1 LSFYP
6 DVARGG
12 FAPRHLKRSMLS
24 CRGGKVPMIIIALQ
38 KIGIALLT
46 VLLLAFSVAKA
57 QEKDASI
64 MTFDEYA
71 KVSHG
76 YPYIVELK
84 IGKGAL
90 LYFGARHIY
99 DPKNAQV
106 AQIEKLWNEFR
117 PTVAYHESTG
127 TSLSKTVDE
136 AVSKSGE
143 SGLVRFLAAQGK
155 VPVFSLEPNRN
166 DEVAMMLK
174 TYTPEQ
180 IKLFFVLRQVPQF
193 RERKT
198 DETLE
203 TFMTTFLSN
212 VSRIAG
218 LESAPPNTIAELDK
232 SALWL
237 SPQLKDW
244 RTADRSWSDPV
255 ASQAYTNQIA
265 RLSSEF
271 RDLHMVK
278 LLIDKVKQGERVFAV
293 VGGSHVVMQE
303 RALKAVSSNAP

>member
-1 LSFYP
+1 MSVFMIAFQKFS
-6 DVARGG
+6 VA
-12 FAPRHLKRSMLS
+12 M
-24 CRGGKVPMIIIALQ
+24 
-38 KIGIALLT
+38 LT
-46 VLLLAFSVAKA
+46 VLLFGTSVASA
-57 QEKDASI
+57 QEKAAGI

-71 KVSHG
+71 KVRHG
-76 YPYIVELK
+76 VPYIVELK

-90 LYFGARHIY
+90 LYFGAQHIY
-99 DPKNAQV
+99 DPKHAQT
-106 AQIEKLWNEFR
+106 AQIEKLWKEFR
-117 PTVAYHESTG
+117 PTVAYYESTG

-143 SGLVRFLAAQGK
+143 PGLVRFLAARDK
-155 VPVFSLEPNRN
+155 IPAFSLEPNRN
-166 DEVAMMLK
+166 NEVAMMLK
-174 TYTPEQ
+174 TFTPEQ
-180 IKLFFVLRQVPQF
+180 VKVFFVLRQVPQF

-198 DETLE
+198 DETIE
-203 TFMTTFLSN
+203 TFMTTFLRN
-212 VSRIAG
+212 VSYISG
-218 LESAPPNTIAELDK
+218 LENAPPNTIAELDK

-255 ASQAYTNQIA
+255 ANQAYTNQIA

-293 VGGSHVVMQE
+293 VGGSHVIMQE
-303 RALKAVSSNAP
+303 PVLKAASTK

>member
-1 LSFYP
+1 MFSI
-6 DVARGG
+6 
-12 FAPRHLKRSMLS
+12 S
-24 CRGGKVPMIIIALQ
+24 LQ
-38 KIGIALLT
+38 KFSIALLI
-46 VLLLAFSVAKA
+46 VLLFAFSVATA

-71 KVSHG
+71 KVRHG
-76 YPYIVELK
+76 YPYIVELQ

-90 LYFGARHIY
+90 LYFGAQHTF
-99 DPKNAQV
+99 DPKHAQI
-106 AQIEKLWNEFR
+106 AQIEKLWKEFR
-117 PTVAYHESTG
+117 PTVAYYESSG
-127 TSLSKTVDE
+127 TSLSKTVEE

-143 SGLVRFLAAQGK
+143 PGLVRFLAARDK
-155 VPVFSLEPNRN
+155 ISAFSLEPSKT

-180 IKLFFVLRQVPQF
+180 IKVFFVLRQVPQF

-198 DETLE
+198 DETIE
-203 TFMTTFLSN
+203 SFMTTFLGN
-212 VSRIAG
+212 VARIPG
-218 LESAPPNTIAELDK
+218 LESAPNTVAELGK
-232 SALWL
+232 SCLWL

-255 ASQAYTNQIA
+255 ATQAYTNQIA

-278 LLIDKVKQGERVFAV
+278 LLIDEVKQGKRVFAV

-303 RALKAVSSNAP
+303 RALKAVSNGAP

>member
-1 LSFYP
+1 
-6 DVARGG
+6 
-12 FAPRHLKRSMLS
+12 ML
-24 CRGGKVPMIIIALQ
+24 IIAFQ
-38 KIGIALLT
+38 KFSIALLMI
-46 VLLLAFSVAKA
+46 LLFGVSVATA
-57 QEKDASI
+57 QEKEASI
-64 MTFDEYA
+64 LTFDEYA
-71 KVSHG
+71 KVRHG

-90 LYFGARHIY
+90 LYFGAEHIY
-99 DPKNAQV
+99 DPKNAQI
-106 AQIEKLWNEFR
+106 ARIEKLWKEFR

-127 TSLSKTVDE
+127 TSLSKTVEE

-143 SGLVRFLAAQGK
+143 SGLVRFLATRDK
-155 VPVFSLEPNRN
+155 IPVFNLEPNRN

-174 TYTPEQ
+174 TFTPEQ
-180 IKLFFVLRQVPQF
+180 VKVFFVLRQVPQF

-198 DETLE
+198 DETIE
-203 TFMTTFLSN
+203 TFMTTFLRN
-212 VSRIAG
+212 VSYISG
-218 LESAPPNTIAELDK
+218 LENAPPNTIAELDK

-255 ASQAYTNQIA
+255 ATQAYTNQIA

-303 RALKAVSSNAP
+303 PMLKAASNK

>member
-1 LSFYP
+1 MILIAFQKFGILLS
-6 DVARGG
+6 
-12 FAPRHLKRSMLS
+12 
-24 CRGGKVPMIIIALQ
+24 I
-38 KIGIALLT
+38 
-46 VLLLAFSVAKA
+46 VLLFAFSVATA

-71 KVSHG
+71 KVRHG
-76 YPYIVELK
+76 YPYIVELQ

-90 LYFGARHIY
+90 LYFGAQHTF
-99 DPKNAQV
+99 DPKHAQI
-106 AQIEKLWNEFR
+106 AQIEKLWKEFR
-117 PTVAYHESTG
+117 PTVAYYESSG
-127 TSLSKTVDE
+127 TSLSKTVEE

-143 SGLVRFLAAQGK
+143 PGLVRFLAARDK
-155 VPVFSLEPNRN
+155 ISAFSLEPSKT

-180 IKLFFVLRQVPQF
+180 IKVFFVLRQVPQF

-198 DETLE
+198 DETIE
-203 TFMTTFLSN
+203 SFMTTFLGN
-212 VSRIAG
+212 VARIPG
-218 LESAPPNTIAELDK
+218 LESAPNTVAELGK
-232 SALWL
+232 SCLWL

-255 ASQAYTNQIA
+255 ATQAYTNQIA

-278 LLIDKVKQGERVFAV
+278 LLIDEVKQGKRVFAV

-303 RALKAVSSNAP
+303 RALKAVSNGAP

>member
-1 LSFYP
+1 
-6 DVARGG
+6 
-12 FAPRHLKRSMLS
+12 M
-24 CRGGKVPMIIIALQ
+24 
-38 KIGIALLT
+38 
-46 VLLLAFSVAKA
+46 VLLFGVSVATA

-64 MTFDEYA
+64 LTFDEYA
-71 KVSHG
+71 KVRHG

-90 LYFGARHIY
+90 LYFGAEHIY
-99 DPKNAQV
+99 DPKNAQI
-106 AQIEKLWNEFR
+106 ARIEKLWKEFR

-127 TSLSKTVDE
+127 TSLSKTVEE

-143 SGLVRFLAAQGK
+143 SGLVRFLATRDK
-155 VPVFSLEPNRN
+155 IPVFSLEPNRN

-174 TYTPEQ
+174 TFTPEQ
-180 IKLFFVLRQVPQF
+180 VKVFFVLRQVPQF
-193 RERKT
+193 RERKM
-198 DETLE
+198 DETIE
-203 TFMTTFLSN
+203 TFMTTFLRN
-212 VSRIAG
+212 VSYISG
-218 LESAPPNTIAELDK
+218 LENAPPNTIAELDK
-232 SALWL
+232 SSLWL

-255 ASQAYTNQIA
+255 ASHAYTNQIA

-303 RALKAVSSNAP
+303 RVLKAASATSSGAP

>member
-1 LSFYP
+1 MFSI
-6 DVARGG
+6 
-12 FAPRHLKRSMLS
+12 S
-24 CRGGKVPMIIIALQ
+24 LQ
-38 KIGIALLT
+38 KFSIALLI
-46 VLLLAFSVAKA
+46 VLLFAFSVATA

-71 KVSHG
+71 KVRHG
-76 YPYIVELK
+76 YPYIVELQ

-90 LYFGARHIY
+90 LYFGAQHTF
-99 DPKNAQV
+99 DPKHAQI
-106 AQIEKLWNEFR
+106 AQIEKLWKEFR
-117 PTVAYHESTG
+117 PTVAYYESSG
-127 TSLSKTVDE
+127 TSLSKTVEE

-143 SGLVRFLAAQGK
+143 PGLVRFLAARDK
-155 VPVFSLEPNRN
+155 ISAFSLEPSKT

-180 IKLFFVLRQVPQF
+180 IKVFFVLRQVPQF

-198 DETLE
+198 DETIE
-203 TFMTTFLSN
+203 SFMTTFLGN
-212 VSRIAG
+212 VARIPG
-218 LESAPPNTIAELDK
+218 LESAPNTVAELGE
-232 SALWL
+232 SCLWL

-255 ASQAYTNQIA
+255 ATQAYTNQIA

-278 LLIDKVKQGERVFAV
+278 LLIDEVKQGKRVFAV

-303 RALKAVSSNAP
+303 RALKAVSNGAP

>member
-1 LSFYP
+1 
-6 DVARGG
+6 
-12 FAPRHLKRSMLS
+12 MLS

-38 KIGIALLT
+38 KFGIALLT

-90 LYFGARHIY
+90 LYFGARHNY

-106 AQIEKLWNEFR
+106 AQIEKLWKEFR

>member
-1 LSFYP
+1 MLKN
-6 DVARGG
+6 G
-12 FAPRHLKRSMLS
+12 FQKYSVVS
-24 CRGGKVPMIIIALQ
+24 II
-38 KIGIALLT
+38 
-46 VLLLAFSVAKA
+46 VLLFAFSVVMA
-57 QEKDASI
+57 QEKDARL

-76 YPYIVELK
+76 YPYIVELQ

-99 DPKNAQV
+99 DPKNAQN
-106 AQIEKLWNEFR
+106 AQIEKLWKDFR
-117 PTVAYHESTG
+117 PTVAYHESSG
-127 TSLSKTVDE
+127 TSLSKTIEE

-143 SGLVRFLAAQGK
+143 SGLARFLAARDK
-155 VPVFSLEPNRN
+155 IPAFSLEPSRN
-166 DEVAMMLK
+166 EEVAMFLK

-180 IKLFFVLRQVPQF
+180 IKVFFVLRQVPQF

-198 DETLE
+198 DETIE
-203 TFMTTFLSN
+203 AFMTTFLGN
-212 VSRIAG
+212 VSRIPG
-218 LESAPPNTIAELDK
+218 LESAPNSIAELDK
-232 SALWL
+232 SSLWL

-255 ASQAYTNQIA
+255 ASHAYTNQIA

-278 LLIDKVKQGERVFAV
+278 LLIDEVKQGKRVFAV

-303 RALKAVSSNAP
+303 RALKAILSAEPKISEKP

>member
-1 LSFYP
+1 MFSI
-6 DVARGG
+6 
-12 FAPRHLKRSMLS
+12 S
-24 CRGGKVPMIIIALQ
+24 LQ
-38 KIGIALLT
+38 KFSIALLI
-46 VLLLAFSVAKA
+46 VLLFAFSVATA

-71 KVSHG
+71 KVRHG
-76 YPYIVELK
+76 YPYIVELQ

-90 LYFGARHIY
+90 LYFGAQHTF
-99 DPKNAQV
+99 DPKHAQI
-106 AQIEKLWNEFR
+106 AQIEKLWKEFR
-117 PTVAYHESTG
+117 PTVAYYESSG
-127 TSLSKTVDE
+127 TSLSKTVEE

-143 SGLVRFLAAQGK
+143 PGLVRFLAARDK
-155 VPVFSLEPNRN
+155 ISAFSLEPSKT

-180 IKLFFVLRQVPQF
+180 IKVFFVLRQVPQF

-198 DETLE
+198 DETIE
-203 TFMTTFLSN
+203 SFMTTFLGN
-212 VSRIAG
+212 VARIPG
-218 LESAPPNTIAELDK
+218 LESAPNTVAELDK
-232 SALWL
+232 SSLWL